1 MGLSPGAKPS
11 LKLRPSTPRTWA
23 AEAEFRTNPFCA
35 GIFART
41 ACQIFSRI
49 DCRGFFLYARLAVAG
64 GGDPGVLRRWF
75 SLRAVIRFAEATATG
90 HPPPQVAWPARPA
103 VAPYRL
109 EARLISR
116 SPHRASLVRDS
127 GSP

>member
-41 ACQIFSRI
+41 ACQIFSESTVV
-49 DCRGFFLYARLAVAG
+49 GFFLHARLAVG
-64 GGDPGVLRRWF
+64 GGSDPGFLC
-75 SLRAVIRFAEATATG
+75 
-90 HPPPQVAWPARPA
+90 H
-103 VAPYRL
+103 
-109 EARLISR
+109 
-116 SPHRASLVRDS
+116 
-127 GSP
+127 